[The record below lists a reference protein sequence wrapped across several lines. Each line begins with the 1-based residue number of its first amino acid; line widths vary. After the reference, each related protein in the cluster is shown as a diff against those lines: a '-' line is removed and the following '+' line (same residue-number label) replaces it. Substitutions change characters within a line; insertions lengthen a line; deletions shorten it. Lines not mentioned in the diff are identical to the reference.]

1 MENKMNDKLDKV
13 RDLLV
18 DKIFKSRSNWS
29 LEEMEENGFNNS
41 GEMIDVLYKKS
52 IKDLEEILRLSQNLE
67 RIKDLEEYWE
77 KNNNGKIL

>member
-1 MENKMNDKLDKV
+1 MDDKYAKV

>member
-1 MENKMNDKLDKV
+1 MTPLYDLENIMENKMNDKLDKV

-52 IKDLEEILRLSQNLE
+52 IKDLEVYNLIWFGLD
-67 RIKDLEEYWE
+67 RTST
-77 KNNNGKIL
+77 

>member
-18 DKIFKSRSNWS
+18 DKIFKSRSNLS